1 MSATED
7 FLTHEEEQ
15 AIVAAIRDAEDMTS
29 GEIRVHLEDHTDLSP
44 IERAKEVFAQL
55 NMQQTEA
62 RNGVLFYVG
71 VADHSFVILGDE
83 GINRRVADDFW
94 ECTKDLVITHFKQ
107 KAYKKGLIAGII
119 NAGEQLKKY
128 FPVSKNDIDEL
139 PNEIS
144 KS

>member
-15 AIVAAIRDAEDMTS
+15 AIVAAIREAEDMTS

-44 IERAKEVFAQL
+44 IERAKEVFTQL

>member
-15 AIVAAIRDAEDMTS
+15 TIVAAIREAEDMTS

-71 VADHSFVILGDE
+71 VGDHSFVILGDE